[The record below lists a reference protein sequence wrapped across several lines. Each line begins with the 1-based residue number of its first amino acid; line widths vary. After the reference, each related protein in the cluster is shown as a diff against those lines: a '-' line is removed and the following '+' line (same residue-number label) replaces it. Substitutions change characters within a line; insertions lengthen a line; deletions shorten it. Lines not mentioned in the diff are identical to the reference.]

1 MLTGNRNELF
11 RIFEQLNREKIVRNH
26 YDFLTIE
33 LKGNNSIEWRWIQM
47 CKKYV
52 PDFEMF
58 GTVPYKAHCGKCG
71 RMMFVPGQY
80 RTVEQIR
87 KAITFCPCCLAKIDW
102 GGDTD
107 G

>member
-1 MLTGNRNELF
+1 
-11 RIFEQLNREKIVRNH
+11 
-26 YDFLTIE
+26 
-33 LKGNNSIEWRWIQM
+33 M

-71 RMMFVPGQY
+71 RMVFVPGKY
-80 RTVEQIR
+80 RTVDQA
-87 KAITFCPCCLAKIDW
+87 KKDVAVCPHCLAKIDW
-102 GGDTD
+102 GGEKD

>member
-1 MLTGNRNELF
+1 
-11 RIFEQLNREKIVRNH
+11 
-26 YDFLTIE
+26 
-33 LKGNNSIEWRWIQM
+33 M
-47 CKKYV
+47 CRKYK

-58 GTVPYKAHCGKCG
+58 GSVPYKAHCGKCG

-87 KAITFCPCCLAKIDW
+87 KNISCCPCCLAKIDW
-102 GGDTD
+102 DGGEKN